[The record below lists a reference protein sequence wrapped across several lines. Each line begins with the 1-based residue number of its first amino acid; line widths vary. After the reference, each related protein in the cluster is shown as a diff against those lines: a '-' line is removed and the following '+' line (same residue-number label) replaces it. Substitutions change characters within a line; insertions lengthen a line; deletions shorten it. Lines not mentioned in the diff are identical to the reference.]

1 MSYNDPM
8 KITHQTVLGEDG
20 QPTAAIIPWNVFLA
34 VQKEVG
40 EEEDNFT
47 SEEIAQINEASEDF
61 KNDNRNS
68 FVSISDV
75 KARLGI

>member
-1 MSYNDPM
+1 M

-47 SEEIAQINEASEDF
+47 SEEIGQSLSAAGV
-61 KNDNRNS
+61 S
-68 FVSISDV
+68 F
-75 KARLGI
+75 AGGEE